1 MQTQSLIT
9 LIKGDKVNSRT
20 DYRDALPVNMYAVRR
35 PILGADGYMIQQQ
48 GLTQFATGSGI
59 DRGGFWND
67 RQRLHFRVSGN
78 SLITVADDGTVSA
91 IGPISGSDTAV
102 MDCSF
107 NTQAICANGKF
118 WLYDSTSGFRQVTDP
133 DLGAPIDFCWVDGY
147 YFFTDGEYIYHTDIN
162 NEAAIDPLKFATAE
176 FIPDYTYG
184 VAKTEDNKV
193 MVFGR
198 YSIEYFVNQATE
210 NFAFT
215 RVVSRALKIGIVG
228 THAKTEVA
236 GKYYILGNRKE
247 EAVSFH
253 RVGVGQTEKLASRE
267 IDQILQE
274 YSDNQLE
281 DVVLESFE
289 SDGTTFVMI
298 HLPNHVLMF
307 NQTIAAVAGIDQAW
321 SIWKSDVTGSAP
333 CRAKHGV
340 FDKRVNKWIFGDK
353 LDSTIGQLDSSVATQ
368 YGAIVEWELY
378 TPFLYLED
386 QSIDE
391 LEIETIP
398 GFTSTTDA
406 TVFISMTY
414 NGITYSNEWVQMY
427 GLPAEYLSRFI
438 VRRLGYIDNWVGFKL
453 RGATRSRMAFGRGT
467 IKHG

>member
-1 MQTQSLIT
+1 MQATSLLT
-9 LIKGDKVNSRT
+9 LIKGDKVNSKT

-78 SLITVADDGTVSA
+78 SLITVAADGTVATLGS
-91 IGPISGSDTAV
+91 ISGMDTAV
-102 MDCSF
+102 LDCSF
-107 NTQAICANGKF
+107 NTQAVCAGGRF
-118 WLYDSTSGFRQVTDP
+118 WLYDSTLGFREVTDT
-133 DLGAPIDFCWVDGY
+133 DLGDPIDFCWVDGY
-147 YFFTDGEYIYHTDIN
+147 YFFTDGEFIYHTDIT
-162 NEAAIDPLKFATAE
+162 NESVIDPLKFATAE
-176 FIPDYTYG
+176 FIPDFTYG

-198 YSIEYFVNQATE
+198 YSIEYFVNQATTA
-210 NFAFT
+210 FAFT
-215 RVVSRALKIGIVG
+215 RVASRALKIGIVG
-228 THAKTEVA
+228 THAKCEVA
-236 GKYYILGNRKE
+236 GKYYILGSRKE

-253 RVGVGQTEKLASRE
+253 RIGVGQTEKLATRE
-267 IDQILQE
+267 IDQILQD
-274 YSDNQLE
+274 YTDDQLE
-281 DVVLESFE
+281 KVVLESFE

-307 NQTIAAVAGIDQAW
+307 NQTIAGAAGVDQAW
-321 SIWKSDVTGSAP
+321 SIWKSDVMGSDP

-340 FDKRVNKWIFGDK
+340 FDKRINKWIFGDK
-353 LDSTIGQLDSSVATQ
+353 LGSTIGQLDASVATQ
-368 YGAIVEWELY
+368 YGNIAEWELY

-398 GFTSTTDA
+398 GFTSTLDA
-406 TVFISMTY
+406 TVFLSMTY

-427 GLPAEYLSRFI
+427 GLPAEYSSRFL
-438 VRRLGYIDNWVGFKL
+438 VRRLGGVENWVGFKM
-453 RGATRSRMAFGRGT
+453 RGATRSRMAFGRAT

>member
-1 MQTQSLIT
+1 MQSQSLIT
-9 LIKGDKVNSRT
+9 LIKGDKVDSKT

-48 GLTQFATGSGI
+48 GLTQFATGEGI
-59 DRGGFWND
+59 DRGGAWND
-67 RQRLHFRVSGN
+67 KQGIHFRVSGN
-78 SLITVADDGTVSA
+78 SLITLAANGTTTTLGA
-91 IGPISGSDTAV
+91 ISGIDTATL
-102 MDCSF
+102 DNSF
-107 NTQAICANGKF
+107 NTQAVCAGGRF
-118 WLYDSTSGFRQVTDP
+118 WLYDPVNGFREVTDP
-133 DLGAPIDFCWVDGY
+133 DLGDPIDFCWIDGY
-147 YFFTDGEYIYHTDIN
+147 YFFTDGEFIYHTDIT
-162 NEAAIDPLKFATAE
+162 NEEAIDPLKFATAE
-176 FIPDYTYG
+176 FIPDFTFG

-198 YSIEYFVNQATE
+198 YSIEYFVNQASS

-215 RVVSRALKIGIVG
+215 RVASRGLKIGVVG
-228 THAKTEVA
+228 THAKCEVA
-236 GKYYILGNRKE
+236 GRYYIVGSRIE

-253 RVGVGQTEKLASRE
+253 RIGVGQTEKLASRE
-267 IDQILQE
+267 IDQILQT
-274 YSDNQLE
+274 YPDNELE
-281 DVVLESFE
+281 KVVLESFE
-289 SDGTTFVMI
+289 SDGTTFIMI

-307 NQTIAAVAGIDQAW
+307 NQTIAAVAGVDQAW
-321 SIWKSDVTGSAP
+321 SIWRSDVLGSDP

-353 LDSTIGQLDSSVATQ
+353 LDSTIGELDSSAATQ

-391 LEIETIP
+391 LEIEIIP
-398 GFTSTTDA
+398 GFTATQDA
-406 TVFISMTY
+406 TVFLSMTY
-414 NGITYSNEWVQMY
+414 NGITYGNEWVQMY
-427 GLPAEYLSRFI
+427 GLPAEYSNRFL
-438 VRRLGYIDNWVGFKL
+438 VRRLGYIDNWVGFKM

>member
-1 MQTQSLIT
+1 MQQQSLIT
-9 LIKGDKVNSRT
+9 LIKGDKVESKT

-48 GLTQFATGSGI
+48 GLSLFASGSGI

-78 SLITVADDGTVSA
+78 SLITVADDGDVSTLGA
-91 IGPISGSDTAV
+91 ISGTKTAS

-107 NTQAICANGKF
+107 NTQAVCADGKF
-118 WLYDSTSGFRQVTDP
+118 WLYDAVNGFRQVTDP

-147 YFFTDGEYIYHTDIN
+147 YFFTDGEYIYHTDITD
-162 NEAAIDPLKFATAE
+162 ESIIDPLKFATAE

-198 YSIEYFVNQATE
+198 YSIEYFVNQAAE

-215 RVVSRALKIGIVG
+215 RVPSRALKIGIVG
-228 THAKTEVA
+228 TYAKCEVA
-236 GKYYILGNRKE
+236 GKFYILGSRKE

-253 RVGVGQTEKLASRE
+253 RIGVGQAEKLASRE
-267 IDQILQE
+267 VDQILQG
-274 YSDNQLE
+274 YSDDQLE
-281 DVVLESFE
+281 NVVLESFE
-289 SDGTTFVMI
+289 SDGTTFIMI
-298 HLPNHVLMF
+298 HLPDHVMMF
-307 NQTIAAVAGIDQAW
+307 NQTIAAVAGVDQAW
-321 SIWKSDVTGSAP
+321 SMWKSDVTGSAP

-340 FDKRVNKWIFGDK
+340 FDKRINKWIFGDK
-353 LDSTIGQLDSSVATQ
+353 LDSTIGQLDPSVSTQ
-368 YGAIVEWELY
+368 YGNIVEWELY
-378 TPFLYLED
+378 TPFMYLED
-386 QSIDE
+386 MSIDE

-398 GFTSTTDA
+398 GFTTTLDA
-406 TVFISMTY
+406 TVFVSMTY

-427 GLPAEYLSRFI
+427 GLPAQYMSRFI
-438 VRRLGYIDNWVGFKL
+438 VRRLGYIDNWLGFKL
-453 RGATRSRMAFGRGT
+453 RGATRSRMAFGKGT
-467 IKHG
+467 IKYG

>member
-1 MQTQSLIT
+1 MQQQSLIT
-9 LIKGDKVNSRT
+9 LIKGDKVDSKT

-48 GLTQFATGSGI
+48 GLSKFSVGSGI

-78 SLITVADDGTVSA
+78 SLITVASNGTIA
-91 IGPISGSDTAV
+91 TIGTISGANNAS

-107 NTQAICANGKF
+107 NTQAVCADGKF
-118 WLYDSTSGFRQVTDP
+118 WLYDAANGLRQVTDP

-147 YFFTDGEYIYHTDIN
+147 YFFTDGEYIYHTDITD
-162 NEAAIDPLKFATAE
+162 ESIIDPLKFATAE

-198 YSIEYFVNQATE
+198 YSIEYFVNQAAE

-215 RVVSRALKIGIVG
+215 RVPSRALKIGIVG
-228 THAKTEVA
+228 TYAKCEVA
-236 GKYYILGNRKE
+236 GKYYILGSRKE

-253 RVGVGQTEKLASRE
+253 RIGVGQAEKLASRE
-267 IDQILQE
+267 VDQILQN
-274 YSDNQLE
+274 YSDDQLE

-289 SDGTTFVMI
+289 SDGTTFILI
-298 HLPNHVLMF
+298 HLPDHVLMF
-307 NQTIAAVAGIDQAW
+307 NQTIAVVAGVDQAW
-321 SIWKSDVTGSAP
+321 STWKSDVSGSAP

-340 FDKRVNKWIFGDK
+340 FDKRINKWIFGDK
-353 LDSTIGQLDSSVATQ
+353 IGSTIGLLDASVATQ
-368 YGAIVEWELY
+368 YGNIVEWELY
-378 TPFLYLED
+378 TPFMYLED
-386 QSIDE
+386 MSIDE

-398 GFTSTTDA
+398 GFTTTLDA
-406 TVFISMTY
+406 TVFVSMTY
-414 NGITYSNEWVQMY
+414 DGITYSNEWVQMY
-427 GLPAEYLSRFI
+427 GLPSQYMSRFI
-438 VRRLGYIDNWVGFKL
+438 VRRLGYIDNWLGFKL
-453 RGATRSRMAFGRGT
+453 RGATRSRMAFGKGT
-467 IKHG
+467 IKYG